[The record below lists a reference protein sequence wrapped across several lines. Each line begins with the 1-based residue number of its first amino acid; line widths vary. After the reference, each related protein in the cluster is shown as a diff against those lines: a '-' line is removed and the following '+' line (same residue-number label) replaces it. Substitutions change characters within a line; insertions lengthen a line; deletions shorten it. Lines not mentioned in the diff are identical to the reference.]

1 MNDTVKERLITFIS
15 YKGLSKNAFEKRCS
29 LSPRYV
35 SNISVSIQPEKVKKI
50 SIEFPELNTGWLLT
64 GEGEMLKKEDAGGR
78 TNLTRSYDVPLLPI
92 YAKGG
97 TLSDF
102 AFSVMSW
109 ECERI
114 MCPIQEA
121 QLAMSITG
129 DSMEP
134 EYPSGSYVFIKK
146 VNENSFI
153 EWGKVYVLDT
163 CNGAILKRVYPGK
176 RDDLLLCKSN
186 NADYPDFEVNRG
198 DVFGL
203 YRVLLMMALK

>member
-1 MNDTVKERLITFIS
+1 MNEKERLLQLMQLRGFKKKKELANYLGIKDNT
-15 YKGLSKNAFEKRCS
+15 LSNWFSRGTLDANLVASRFTDVN
-29 LSPRYV
+29 LS
-35 SNISVSIQPEKVKKI
+35 
-50 SIEFPELNTGWLLT
+50 WLLT
-64 GEGEMLKKEDAGGR
+64 GEGEMLKKEYAGGC

-114 MCPIQEA
+114 MCPIQDA
-121 QLAMSITG
+121 HLAMSITG

-186 NADYPDFEVNRG
+186 NADYPDFEVNRS